1 MIAAHWHVIVL
12 YGLINAAL
20 AAVLHWSTI
29 QHTLDR
35 PSVGEL
41 LVGGSVFLL
50 AGIPLLIAVLSFSIG
65 RWMLRLIVQRMNQM
79 HFQIPFTRW
88 RL

>member
-1 MIAAHWHVIVL
+1 MIATHWHAIVI

-20 AAVLHWSTI
+20 ALVLHWSTL

-35 PSVGEL
+35 PSAGEL
-41 LVGGSVFLL
+41 IVGGSVFLI
-50 AGIPLLIAVLSFSIG
+50 AGTPLLILVIVFSIG
-65 RWMLRLIVQRMNQM
+65 RWMLRLLVQRMNQM